1 MNYFINYSMT
11 FISPFV
17 AEKLNQELPGCPT
30 ENRVLILSPKE
41 VNQTKSGLII
51 PEQVK
56 EGVPRKGV
64 VVKSGE
70 ITEEYKTYRELV
82 GIGRIVTYGLY
93 AGKELEFETDKLS
106 PALQK
111 ILEKNVLTVLSMNE
125 VVYSEP
131 NN

>member
-1 MNYFINYSMT
+1 MNYSMT
-11 FISPFV
+11 FISSLV
-17 AEKLNQELPGCPT
+17 AEKFNQELPGYPT

-64 VVKSGE
+64 VVKRGE

-82 GIGRIVTYGLY
+82 AVGRIVTYGLY

-106 PALQK
+106 PALKQF
-111 ILEKNVLTVLSMNE
+111 LEKNVLTVLSMNE

>member
-1 MNYFINYSMT
+1 MNYSMT
-11 FISPFV
+11 FISLLV
-17 AEKLNQELPGCPT
+17 AEKFNQELPGCPT

-64 VVKSGE
+64 VVKRGE

-82 GIGRIVTYGLY
+82 AVGRIVTYGLY
-93 AGKELEFETDKLS
+93 AGKELEFEMDKLS
-106 PALQK
+106 PALK
-111 ILEKNVLTVLSMNE
+111 RLLEKNVLTVLSMNE